1 MFLSR
6 EKAFQPG
13 INAINRQVTQLEGV
27 LLSKQICVD
36 YFFEKKDE
44 LPCLPLIVT
53 KSCFF
58 DQFLY
63 KTIFIFMTTCLYII
77 C

>member
-53 KSCFF
+53 KSCFLINF
-58 DQFLY
+58 YTKLFLS
-63 KTIFIFMTTCLYII
+63 L
-77 C
+77 

>member
-27 LLSKQICVD
+27 LLSKQIWID

-44 LPCLPLIVT
+44 LPCLSLIVT
-53 KSCFF
+53 KSCFLINF
-58 DQFLY
+58 YTKLFLS
-63 KTIFIFMTTCLYII
+63 L
-77 C
+77 